1 MGLECGQNVRLIW
14 LTNRWLQLYVHKDFD
29 AYVFYSLCEI
39 NLNKRLKKKISQGC
53 QKSQSHQSQLRAQE
67 VAANLGSS

>member
-39 NLNKRLKKKISQGC
+39 NLNKRLKKKD
-53 QKSQSHQSQLRAQE
+53 QSRVSKVPE
-67 VAANLGSS
+67 SSEPTESTRGRC